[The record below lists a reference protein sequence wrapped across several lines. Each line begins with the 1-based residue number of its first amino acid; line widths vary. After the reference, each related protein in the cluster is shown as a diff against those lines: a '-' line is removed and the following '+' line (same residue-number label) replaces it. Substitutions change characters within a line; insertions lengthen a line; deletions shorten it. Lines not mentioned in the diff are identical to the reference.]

1 MKITLRRK
9 FWTNYYHA
17 VHMFVNYFFTKYVN
31 NAVFVCIDMSF
42 VMLTFSVLFRCLCTG
57 TWNMIEWN
65 KWYEIECVQ
74 YCFLITTIML
84 DHNLLL
90 FSYIWVPTVPN
101 HTPPNPTYLPNFK
114 TRSTRNNGHIT
125 LILLLYCIVFTKV
138 NNVWYQIE
146 SLALNFPYSLSL
158 IMSTRD

>member
-1 MKITLRRK
+1 MCISKLRHTRHESVVSTCYLLSHIIIIIIIIIIALEHSQSK
-9 FWTNYYHA
+9 WKSLFVASFWTNYYHA

-65 KWYEIECVQ
+65 KWYEMECVQ

-84 DHNLLL
+84 HHNLLL
-90 FSYIWVPTVPN
+90 FSYNWVPTLPN
-101 HTPPNPTYLPNFK
+101 HTLPNPVCVC
-114 TRSTRNNGHIT
+114 
-125 LILLLYCIVFTKV
+125 ILRPKV
-138 NNVWYQIE
+138 R
-146 SLALNFPYSLSL
+146 AT
-158 IMSTRD
+158 MAT